1 MKVHNVE
8 IRVFCKPEDSLD
20 KVRKCLLSFI
30 PFDLSKEKV
39 KLNEKNAT
47 GFGERKIVI
56 LETKLNKQR
65 HVNQFLKNLNEMVSN
80 EQKDLI
86 KSQAESRLDDEMC
99 FYLRFDKQKLMDK
112 GKLWLIDKGDCYH
125 IRLSV
130 AAFPKTREN
139 ALNTIKTL
147 F

>member
-20 KVRKCLLSFI
+20 KVRKSLLSFI

-39 KLNEKNAT
+39 KLNEKST
-47 GFGERKIVI
+47 SGFGERKIVI
-56 LETKLNKQR
+56 LEIKLNKQR
-65 HVNQFLKNLNEMVSN
+65 YVIQSLRNLNKMLN
-80 EQKDLI
+80 NDQKDLI
-86 KSQAESRLDDEMC
+86 KSQVESRLDDEGY
-99 FYLRFDKQKLMDK
+99 FYLRFDKHMLIDE
-112 GKLWLIDKGDCYH
+112 GKLWLTDKGDCYH
-125 IRLSV
+125 IRLSI

-139 ALNTIKTL
+139 VLNTIKSL